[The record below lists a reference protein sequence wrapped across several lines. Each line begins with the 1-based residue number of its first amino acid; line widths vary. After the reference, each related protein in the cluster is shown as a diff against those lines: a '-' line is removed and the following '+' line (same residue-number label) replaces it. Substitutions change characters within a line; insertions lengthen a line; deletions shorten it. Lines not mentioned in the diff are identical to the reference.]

1 MVIVGYKSERGFHGV
16 ATVSCKRL
24 QDVIGAYSGLQRATT
39 GYWELQWSY
48 IIVAGDY

>member
-1 MVIVGYKSERGFHGV
+1 MNGGFHGV

-24 QDVIGAYSGLQRATT
+24 QDVIGAYSGLQRETT